1 MYSQAIHYANRMVY
15 LLIPLD
21 IGNKASKQEAYD
33 DERASNSI
41 ANRYMFLLNPLGKV
55 LHRFNFVYSVAES
68 DSADAESG
76 FEDQD
81 PSETG
86 SAVIRIVSRFIDR
99 VCNEGNWTYNNCVFF
114 CVK

>member
-1 MYSQAIHYANRMVY
+1 MYHLFS
-15 LLIPLD
+15 
-21 IGNKASKQEAYD
+21 
-33 DERASNSI
+33 
-41 ANRYMFLLNPLGKV
+41 
-55 LHRFNFVYSVAES
+55 FVYSVAES

-99 VCNEGNWTYNNCVFF
+99 VCNEGNRTYNYCLFFLTMQIDVTERVFY
-114 CVK
+114 VKKNKRIKYLMSFRRCNKRTHKKLTPNDTGSSTYAH